1 MLNNII
7 IKTKIMKDTQIKN
20 DSKLRVITRR
30 DLALP
35 TQAVQSGHAGI
46 QFQHEH
52 PELAKI
58 WYHNSNY
65 LIFLSVE
72 NEDELKKFINK
83 ANSNN
88 IKLSIFREPDLNNEI
103 TAIALEPCD
112 WSRRHTSGFPL
123 MRTEVCHA

>member
-1 MLNNII
+1 MI
-7 IKTKIMKDTQIKN
+7 
-20 DSKLRVITRR
+20 SRR
-30 DLALP
+30 DLSIG
-35 TQAVQSGHAGI
+35 VQSVQAGHAAI
-46 QFQHEH
+46 QFQHEYQ
-52 PELAKI
+52 ELAKD

-72 NEDELKKFINK
+72 NQDELKKFINK

-103 TAIALEPCD
+103 TAVALEPCD